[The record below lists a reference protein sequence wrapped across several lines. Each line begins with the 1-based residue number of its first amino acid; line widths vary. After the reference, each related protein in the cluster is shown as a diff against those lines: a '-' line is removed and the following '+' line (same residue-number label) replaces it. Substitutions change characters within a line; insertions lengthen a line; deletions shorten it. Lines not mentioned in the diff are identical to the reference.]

1 MTSLKGTGSHWTLAG
16 ILVAASPFPLP
27 LTPPSVSLALTLSV
41 LLSRLLTLILL
52 LTLPLSLTLVQRTL
66 SSSDLVPLV
75 LLSEGNLG
83 MKHV

>member
-1 MTSLKGTGSHWTLAG
+1 M
-16 ILVAASPFPLP
+16 
-27 LTPPSVSLALTLSV
+27 SLALTLSV